1 MDKADFVWV
10 SFSTLLVL
18 MMAMP
23 GLAMFYG
30 GLVRG
35 KNILSVMIQVL
46 STFAIAI
53 IIWVL
58 YGYSLAFTDGNAFI
72 GGFSRLLLHG
82 AVDVGA
88 HNFAASATI
97 PELTFIAFQ
106 ATFAGVTCALIVGA
120 IAERANYAAVLLF
133 TIIWLSI
140 GYLPIAHMVWAPDG
154 WLFKQGA
161 LDFAGGTVVHVNA
174 GIAGLVS
181 AYYIGRR
188 VGYGRESMQPHN
200 LPMTMIGAALLW
212 VGWFG
217 FNAGSALAANTT
229 AALAFFNTLLAS
241 ASAMV
246 AWVIVEWKLKGRP
259 SLLGAASGAV
269 AGLVGITPAA
279 GFVGLNGALIIGL
292 TTGAACVWGVNG
304 LKRLL
309 RVDDTLD
316 VFGIHGVGGITGA
329 LLTGV
334 FNAQALGGPGLK
346 SIGQIPHQLWLQSEG
361 ILITLVWSGLVAWLA
376 CFVADKVC
384 GLRVSADVEREG
396 LDIQLHGETAY
407 QR

>member
-1 MDKADFVWV
+1 
-10 SFSTLLVL
+10 
-18 MMAMP
+18 
-23 GLAMFYG
+23 
-30 GLVRG
+30 VRG
-35 KNILSVMIQVL
+35 KNVLSVMIQVL

-58 YGYSLAFTDGNAFI
+58 YGYSLAFTEGSAVI

-82 AVDVGA
+82 VADLSTQK
-88 HNFAASATI
+88 FSTSATI

-106 ATFAGVTCALIVGA
+106 ATFAGITCALIVGA
-120 IAERANYAAVLLF
+120 IAERANYAAVLVF
-133 TIIWLSI
+133 TVIWLSL

-229 AALAFFNTLLAS
+229 AALAFFNTLLAT
-241 ASAMV
+241 AGAIV
-246 AWVIVEWKLKGRP
+246 AWVTVEWKLKGRP

-279 GFVGLNGALIIGL
+279 GFVGLNGALVIGL
-292 TTGAACVWGVNG
+292 ATGAICVWGVNG

-309 RVDDTLD
+309 RADDTLD

-329 LLTGV
+329 LLTGL

-346 SIGQIPHQLWLQSEG
+346 TVGQIPHQLWLQSEG